1 MRLSRLVL
9 PCHNDA
15 AMKLPRFILAAALL
29 ALVFTSSA
37 IAQPPQQGPGPA
49 SASNPLAPGQKLIS
63 EGKLDDAIA
72 FYKKALQA
80 NPTAWEAY
88 LGMGS
93 ALDLKGD
100 YSAARENIQ
109 KAIDAA
115 PANGKV
121 RALRSMAVSYAFTGD
136 AMHAGRYEE
145 QAYQLQF
152 AANDLS
158 GAAGTADEAA
168 RIYLENGD
176 LDNAQLWY
184 AKGHSIALTDP
195 KLTDADRDLWT
206 FRWESAQARIA
217 ARRGNKADAQQHLL
231 AAKAALDKGT
241 NPDQAQFMPYLEG
254 YIAFYGGDYPTA
266 ISDLEK
272 ANQKDPFILVLMAQA
287 YEKSGDQKNAMDY
300 YRKVLEIYSHNPTAA
315 FARPL
320 AQKKVGS

>member
-1 MRLSRLVL
+1 MTPV
-9 PCHNDA
+9 
-15 AMKLPRFILAAALL
+15 MKLPRLILAAVLL
-29 ALVFTSSA
+29 LLVFTSSA
-37 IAQPPQQGPGPA
+37 FAQPPQQGPGPA
-49 SASNPLAPGQKLIS
+49 AATNPLAPGQKLIN
-63 EGKLDDAIA
+63 EGKLDDALA
-72 FYKKALQA
+72 FYKNALQA
-80 NPTAWEAY
+80 SPTAWDAY

-93 ALDLKGD
+93 ALDLKRD
-100 YSAARENIQ
+100 YSAAREDIQ
-109 KAIDAA
+109 KGIDAA

-121 RALRSMAVSYAFTGD
+121 RALRTMAVSYAFTGD
-136 AMHAGRYEE
+136 AIHAGKYEE

-152 AANDLS
+152 AANDFS

-184 AKGHSIALTDP
+184 AKGHSIALSDP
-195 KLTDADRDLWT
+195 KLSDADKDLWI

-217 ARRGNKADAQQHLL
+217 ARRGSKADAQQHLL
-231 AAKAALDKGT
+231 AARAALHKGT

-254 YIAFYGGDYPTA
+254 YVAFYGGDYPTA

-300 YRKVLEIYSHNPTAA
+300 YHKVLGIYAHSPTDA

>member
-1 MRLSRLVL
+1 MKFPRLIV
-9 PCHNDA
+9 
-15 AMKLPRFILAAALL
+15 AAALL
-29 ALVFTSSA
+29 ALTFAPFA
-37 IAQPPQQGPGPA
+37 IAQPPQQGAGPA
-49 SASNPLAPGQKLIS
+49 SANNPLAPGQKLIS

-72 FYKKALQA
+72 FYTKALQA

-88 LGMGS
+88 LGIGS

-100 YSAARENIQ
+100 YTAARENIQ

-115 PANGKV
+115 PATGKV
-121 RALRSMAVSYAFTGD
+121 RALRSMAVSYAFSGD
-136 AMHAGRYEE
+136 ATHAGTYEE

-152 AANDLS
+152 AANDFS

-176 LDNAQLWY
+176 LDNARQWY

-195 KLTDADRDLWT
+195 KLSDADKDLWT

-217 ARRGNKADAQQHLL
+217 ARGGDKAEAQQHLL

-241 NPDQAQFMPYLEG
+241 NPEQAQFLPYLEG
-254 YIAFYGGDYPTA
+254 YIAFYGGDYKTA
-266 ISDLEK
+266 IGDLEK
-272 ANQKDPFILVLMAQA
+272 ANQKDPFILVLIAQA

-300 YRKVLEIYSHNPTAA
+300 YHKVLEIYAHNPTCA
-315 FARPL
+315 FSRPL
-320 AQKKVGS
+320 ARTKVGS